1 MRGQNLNGLKTKKVI
16 IMAKNVGKNF
26 ESIIK
31 KDCPNYAKVTR
42 IPDPPQSFTQRSDTS
57 FSVKNPYD
65 YEIFDSLHRIEYC
78 LELKSTSQ
86 KYLSYHTCEQDEKD
100 KKNANI
106 QWHQI
111 DGLTKASK
119 YNNVVAGFLCNF
131 RLDNGEQLLYF
142 LHIKDFNRFRNDANK
157 KSINIMDIVL
167 YGGIK
172 INGIKKRVNYKWDL
186 DEFLNS
192 QSKVY
197 PL

>member
-1 MRGQNLNGLKTKKVI
+1 MS
-16 IMAKNVGKNF
+16 KNVGKKF
-26 ESIIK
+26 EFTIK
-31 KDCPNYAKVTR
+31 NDCPDYVKVSR
-42 IPDPPQSFTQRSDTS
+42 IPDPPQSFTQRSDTT
-57 FSVKNPYD
+57 FSRKNPYD
-65 YEIFDSLHRIEYC
+65 YEIFDTLHRIAYC
-78 LELKSTSQ
+78 LELKTTSQ
-86 KYLSYHTCEQDEKD
+86 KYLSYHTSKKDEED

-111 DGLTKASK
+111 EGLTKASE
-119 YNNVVAGFLCNF
+119 YNNVIAGFLCNF

-142 LHIKDFNRFRNDANK
+142 LHIKDFNRFRNDIKK

-172 INGIKKRVNYKWDL
+172 INGTKKRVNYSWDL
-186 DEFLNS
+186 DDFFEN